1 MQIKS
6 NTLVKF
12 VVPAVVL
19 AGLVITMKSCS
30 TPESGS
36 ESTAQSGALAGL
48 SSEELRA
55 LGVEGDTPEDTLR
68 TLVARLN
75 QVRDNQKTLES
86 QNAQLLKDNE
96 QLRRRGRM
104 CPARSVKP
112 WRECRKPTIRSS
124 VNCRS
129 SSAP

>member
-36 ESTAQSGALAGL
+36 ESTAQSGALAG
-48 SSEELRA
+48 
-55 LGVEGDTPEDTLR
+55 
-68 TLVARLN
+68 
-75 QVRDNQKTLES
+75 
-86 QNAQLLKDNE
+86 
-96 QLRRRGRM
+96 
-104 CPARSVKP
+104 
-112 WRECRKPTIRSS
+112 
-124 VNCRS
+124 
-129 SSAP
+129 